1 MEAKMQSHF
10 KSTCV
15 IILMF
20 AIICT
25 VFMVSCGEQEVE
37 LDPAL
42 QEIVNYKFG
51 DSRKKLTKITD
62 LVMASYGYPSVRLLL
77 EKQFAQI
84 LSSDATF
91 LCKEFICR
99 QLYIVG
105 TDVSVPVL
113 ANMLTDEK
121 TSDMARYALENNPSS
136 MVGKA
141 FLDALKT
148 TQGKT
153 LIGMINSLGKRRDG
167 MSVEALKNLSTSSDI
182 EVSAAAAAALKKIGN

>member
-37 LDPAL
+37 LDSAL

-51 DSRKKLTKITD
+51 DNREKLTKVTD

-84 LSSDATF
+84 LSSDAT
-91 LCKEFICR
+91 LECKDFICR

-105 TDVSVPVL
+105 TDISVPVL

-136 MVGKA
+136 LAGKA
-141 FLDALKT
+141 F
-148 TQGKT
+148 
-153 LIGMINSLGKRRDG
+153 RDDVQQLHG
-167 MSVEALKNLSTSSDI
+167 RQAVVNMYPVAVI
-182 EVSAAAAAALKKIGN
+182 